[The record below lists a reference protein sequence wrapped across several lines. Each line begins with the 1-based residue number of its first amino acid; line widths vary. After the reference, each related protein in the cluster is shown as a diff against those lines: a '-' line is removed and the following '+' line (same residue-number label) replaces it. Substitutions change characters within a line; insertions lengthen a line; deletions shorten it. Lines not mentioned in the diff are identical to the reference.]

1 MRPLVSDFRQHLQAE
16 LARRCAANP
25 RYSLRAFAKML
36 HVNHST
42 LSQILRGKRP
52 LTRQTIER
60 LGPRLKLSPEAVMRF
75 VARLRRP
82 SHPDGAI
89 REATLLA
96 HDTACA
102 ISEWHHHAI
111 LELLRLPEFQ
121 TDSRWIARV
130 LDLRVDEVN
139 MALQRLLRLGMLE
152 MRDRDQWVDRS
163 GNDSQTDRAFAFA
176 ALRRMFD
183 RLERLVKLADS
194 TKENRNGQAR
204 DAVADPGKGP
214 GKARRVLREDV

>member
-1 MRPLVSDFRQHLQAE
+1 MRPPVSDFRRHLQAE

-25 RYSLRAFAKML
+25 RYSLRAFAKL
-36 HVNHST
+36 LRVNHST
-42 LSQILRGKRP
+42 LSQLLRGKRP

-60 LGPRLKLSPEAVMRF
+60 FGPRLKLTPEAVMRF
-75 VARLRRP
+75 VAQLRRP

-89 REATLLA
+89 RQATLLA

-102 ISEWHHHAI
+102 IAEWHHHAI

-121 TDSRWIARV
+121 ADSRWIGRV
-130 LDLRVDEVN
+130 LDLSVDEVN
-139 MALQRLLRLGMLE
+139 LALQRLLRLGMLE
-152 MRDRDQWVDRS
+152 MRDRHSWVDRS

-183 RLERLVKLADS
+183 RLERLVNLAEP
-194 TKENRNGQAR
+194 TKEKRNGKAR
-204 DAVADPGKGP
+204 HAVADTLERPR
-214 GKARRVLREDV
+214 KARRVLCEDV